1 MTASAIALSHAEAR
15 ERWGLPDA
23 SSGSVNDPRTRVENG
38 VRYNEKWI
46 YFLQDGTKRLVYWH
60 RYDCRG
66 LRIEHR
72 DGTVKEES
80 L

>member
-1 MTASAIALSHAEAR
+1 MTAEVLPLSHSEAR
-15 ERWGLPDA
+15 ERWGLPDD
-23 SSGSVNDPRTRVENG
+23 STGNVNDPRTYEENG
-38 VRYNEKWI
+38 LRYNEKWI
-46 YFLQDGTKRLVYWH
+46 YFLPDGSKRLVYWH